1 VAAGISLA
9 FRFSA
14 RLGVGTGQDAGRV
27 ARHFREAG
35 LPTRLGDIPGWD
47 ASPEAVLEAMF
58 QDKKVRRGSLNL
70 ILARGIGQAFIAKG
84 VDPAEVLAF
93 LADETQGT

>member
-1 VAAGISLA
+1 
-9 FRFSA
+9 
-14 RLGVGTGQDAGRV
+14 
-27 ARHFREAG
+27 
-35 LPTRLGDIPGWD
+35 
-47 ASPEAVLEAMF
+47 VLEAMF